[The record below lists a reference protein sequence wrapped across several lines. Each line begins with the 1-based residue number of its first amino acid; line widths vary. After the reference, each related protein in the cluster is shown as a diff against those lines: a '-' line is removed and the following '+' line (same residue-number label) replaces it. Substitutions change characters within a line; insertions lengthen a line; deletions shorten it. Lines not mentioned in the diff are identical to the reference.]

1 MLMDKNDKVT
11 TKNDKV
17 TSEDFHKI
25 LKLHKIKIYEQQI
38 LIGQLKNKLFEE
50 EQINNYY
57 IKKINIISKL

>member
-11 TKNDKV
+11 